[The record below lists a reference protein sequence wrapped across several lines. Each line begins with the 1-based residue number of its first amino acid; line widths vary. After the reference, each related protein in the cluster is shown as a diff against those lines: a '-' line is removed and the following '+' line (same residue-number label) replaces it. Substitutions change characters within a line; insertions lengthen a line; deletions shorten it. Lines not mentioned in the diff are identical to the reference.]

1 MEAYEG
7 KSYKESVFYEPQYC
21 WKRKHYRDQTSFSNM
36 DTKENDIIIAAVL
49 CCHNKD
55 QWWCFPYP
63 LTKPKYLQSVAT
75 WETGNKVT
83 NDFTFIFFFFYIL
96 HFVIVFS
103 FIVPEQEKENIM
115 LIKFW

>member
-1 MEAYEG
+1 MEAYGG
-7 KSYKESVFYEPQYC
+7 KNYKESVFYEPQNC
-21 WKRKHYRDQTSFSNM
+21 WKRKHYRDQTSSSNM
-36 DTKENDIIIAAVL
+36 DTRENDVIIAAVL

-55 QWWCFPYP
+55 QRWCFPYP
-63 LTKPKYLQSVAT
+63 LTKPKYLHSVAT

-83 NDFTFIFFFFYIL
+83 NDFTFIFFYIL

>member
-63 LTKPKYLQSVAT
+63 LTKPKYLHSAAT

-83 NDFTFIFFFFYIL
+83 NDFTFIFFFTYYTL
-96 HFVIVFS
+96 
-103 FIVPEQEKENIM
+103 
-115 LIKFW
+115 